1 MEEACT
7 GMDTEDWE
15 LLPVPNDSRNV
26 SELGPEEA
34 DSAFVDD
41 RHFSPPSQPSEN
53 QELVE
58 KEGTGE
64 EEEHVD
70 HDDKEKPCREGL
82 GLKAWSWKLAGG
94 VGAAAAVCALA
105 ALGGRQ
111 QPCRRGPRFQ
121 IYTEDEKRIKQA
133 VQQAT
138 RLNRALT
145 AVRGAPVASTRADL
159 SFGGYYDGL

>member
-1 MEEACT
+1 ME
-7 GMDTEDWE
+7 MDTEDWE
-15 LLPVPNDSRNV
+15 LLPVPNDSRIA
-26 SELGPEEA
+26 SELVIVA
-34 DSAFVDD
+34 D
-41 RHFSPPSQPSEN
+41 RHVFESSKDDTDAA
-53 QELVE
+53 E
-58 KEGTGE
+58 KEGTGEE

-70 HDDKEKPCREGL
+70 HDDKEKPCGEGL

-121 IYTEDEKRIKQA
+121 VYADDEKRIKQA

-138 RLNRALT
+138 RLNHALT
-145 AVRGAPVASTRADL
+145 AVRGAPMATTRADI
-159 SFGGYYDGL
+159 SFGGYYGGL